1 LLETI
6 DRAEFDRRFSF
17 VTRSVGTQ
25 LLGKAEQIE
34 LSVACLLADGHLLL
48 EDLPGLGKTR
58 LARALAGAFG
68 GHYRRVQGTSD
79 LLPTDI
85 TGSVILDR
93 KADGTD
99 PGGRTDGFRLRLG
112 PVFANVV
119 LCDEINRTPPRTQA
133 ALLEAMEERQVTIF
147 DETRLLPDPFFVIAT
162 QNPVEM
168 SGTYALPEAQL
179 DRFLMRLELGYPDS
193 DVFRTIL
200 DDVGRDRP
208 GSATRTDNPPSPLSP
223 VHVLQMIDYA
233 HRLPVA
239 TVVRDYIADIVEA
252 TRDPQR
258 VTLGA
263 SPRAGLALLRAARA
277 YAAGRGGT
285 EVHSDHVRVLAPH
298 VLAHRIVLCDPPMSD
313 GSRAQFDFVRDV
325 VDGVKTG
332 KRIR

>member
-1 LLETI
+1 
-6 DRAEFDRRFSF
+6 
-17 VTRSVGTQ
+17 
-25 LLGKAEQIE
+25 
-34 LSVACLLADGHLLL
+34 
-48 EDLPGLGKTR
+48 
-58 LARALAGAFG
+58 
-68 GHYRRVQGTSD
+68 VQGTSD